1 MGWSKEEIRNF
12 RKEHGLTQQALG
24 DLLGVSQNYIFILES
39 GLKKPGKTLM
49 LLLDCVHEK
58 LIQKIKEVKKN
69 AKRKEGEGKAQRG
82 L

>member
-1 MGWSKEEIRNF
+1 MSWSKEEIRNF

-49 LLLDCVHEK
+49 LLLDCVREK
-58 LIQKIKEVKKN
+58 LIQKGKGVKKHG
-69 AKRKEGEGKAQRG
+69 KREKRESKT
-82 L
+82 